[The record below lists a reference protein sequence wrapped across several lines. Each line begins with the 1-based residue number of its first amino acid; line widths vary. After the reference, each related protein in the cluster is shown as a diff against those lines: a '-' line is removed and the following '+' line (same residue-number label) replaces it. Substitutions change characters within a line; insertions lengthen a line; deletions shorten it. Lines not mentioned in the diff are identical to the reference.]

1 MARKIYVNETED
13 EKKARIA
20 AYKKAYRERQKAK
33 EAAYGYTKAD
43 VENTAQVVAP
53 QVRLAQLE
61 QENNLLKAKLAEYEK
76 ICQSFANQADQSAKQ
91 MQSAALEYTARTK
104 YMLDCVKHAYMSMQ
118 FAANAANNTQKGENK
133 ND

>member
-1 MARKIYVNETED
+1 MARKIYVNETAA

-33 EAAYGYTKAD
+33 EAAYDYTKAD

-61 QENNLLKAKLAEYEK
+61 QENNLLKAKVAQYEK
-76 ICQSFANQADQSAKQ
+76 LCQSFANQADQSTKQ
-91 MQSAALEYTARTK
+91 IQAITLEYNARTK

-118 FAANAANNTQKGENK
+118 FAVNAVNKTQKGENN